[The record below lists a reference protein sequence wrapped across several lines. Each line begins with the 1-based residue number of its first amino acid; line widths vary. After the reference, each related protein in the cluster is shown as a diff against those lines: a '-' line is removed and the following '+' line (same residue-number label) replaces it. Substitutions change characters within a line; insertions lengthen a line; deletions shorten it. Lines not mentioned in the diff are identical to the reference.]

1 MPCRAFN
8 TVEQMR
14 AAGTGAVTLRSEH
27 IAVNQDRREFAE
39 QLGEPDLLGPEVGA
53 DALED
58 IILGHL
64 AAGRKR
70 AAHLGH
76 DLGLATERD
85 FGVEQRVARLAIRGA
100 FIGESH
106 ASKAEPR
113 RCFWFPLGGPR
124 HFWTVVHPKFLIRE
138 SL

>member
-1 MPCRAFN
+1 
-8 TVEQMR
+8 MR

-53 DALED
+53 AALED

-76 DLGLATERD
+76 ALGLSTERD
-85 FGVEQRVARLAIRGA
+85 FVVAPRVPRLAIRVDLLGDN
-100 FIGESH
+100 H
-106 ASKAEPR
+106 ARKAETPR
-113 RCFWFPLGGPR
+113 SPW
-124 HFWTVVHPKFLIRE
+124 
-138 SL
+138 

>member
-76 DLGLATERD
+76 DLGLAQARD
-85 FGVEQRVARLAIRGA
+85 FGVEQRVSRLPNRGA
-100 FIGESH
+100 LTGESH
-106 ASKAEPR
+106 TCNAEPTR
-113 RCFWFPLGGPR
+113 WIWVPPGG
-124 HFWTVVHPKFLIRE
+124 HP
-138 SL
+138 